1 MVSSNQRR
9 FSGQTAAEAVAAAR
23 AALGPDARIV
33 AAERVSKPG
42 LLGRKRHVVVTA
54 EPMPVTS
61 ARDFA
66 KELSRQLAA
75 QEAEAPAEDLE
86 ILATAYEQAKSEP
99 PQVVVAPIERR
110 EAVVVGS
117 GGETRPLGSVERPQW
132 SQLGDAA
139 SAAVRAVIDERTT
152 HLTVDLSADGGD
164 VVVDVSAPVAER
176 AIAPEGSRVIA
187 VCAPSVPYPL
197 AAFDA
202 VADRVGVGDADRF
215 VLAQRRR
222 EIPLGLR
229 SPADRVARAVAS
241 GQRRVAVLVDPGQ
254 LALLRSS
261 FLAPLTWVVV
271 AVSGDESAQDL
282 EVELAACGPI
292 DALHCVRSERAAVEL
307 GLAVVA

>member
-1 MVSSNQRR
+1 MSSNQRR

-54 EPMPVTS
+54 EPRPVTN

-66 KELSRQLAA
+66 KELSRQLAIA
-75 QEAEAPAEDLE
+75 EEAPAEDLE
-86 ILATAYEQAKSEP
+86 VLAAAYEQAKSEP
-99 PQVVVAPIERR
+99 PQIVVAPIERR
-110 EAVVVGS
+110 DAVVVGS
-117 GGETRPLGSVERPQW
+117 GGETRPLGSVGRPQW
-132 SQLGDAA
+132 SQLGDAG
-139 SAAVRAVIDERTT
+139 SATVRAVIAERAA
-152 HLTVDLSADGGD
+152 HLTVDLRADADD
-164 VVVDVSAPVAER
+164 VVVDVTAPMAER
-176 AIAPEGSRVIA
+176 SNPPEHARVIA

-202 VADRVGVGDADRF
+202 VADRIGVGDADRF

-222 EIPLGLR
+222 EIPIGLR

-241 GQRRVAVLVDPGQ
+241 GHRRVAVLVDPGQ

-271 AVSGDESAQDL
+271 AVSGDESARDL
-282 EVELAACGPI
+282 EVELAPCGPI